1 MFTKLRNK
9 FILQTML
16 ISSAVMVIAFG
27 AIFASSAM
35 RTGWRPM
42 PKPEGFTS
50 EMVEIEEIFKDEI
63 QREREE
69 HLINLGLTL
78 LMVGICVEVLIFVLS
93 YIYAEKAIEPV
104 KQAYENQREFIANA
118 SHELKT
124 PIAAVRANFEA
135 LGADEEPW
143 VSNIDAELT
152 RASKL
157 IGDLLTLARTDGRK
171 KSDPSVVDI
180 TTVVKKRAKLMKAR
194 LGEKELGLNL
204 PEMTE
209 LTIVVADFAQIVD
222 ILLDNAIKY
231 SDKKIEISFE
241 KNVLTIKND
250 GKTIPA
256 KQLKRVFERFYQTDK
271 TAEGSGLGL
280 SIAKAVADRNGWE
293 LSADSD
299 KTSTTFRLYLS

>member
-180 TTVVKKRAKLMKAR
+180 ATVVNKRAKLIKAR

-241 KNVLTIKND
+241 KNVLAIKND

>member
-1 MFTKLRNK
+1 MFSKLRNK
-9 FILQTML
+9 FVLQTML
-16 ISSAVMVIAFG
+16 ISSAVLIIAFG
-27 AIFASSAM
+27 AVFASAAM
-35 RTGWRPM
+35 RTGQRPM
-42 PKPEGFTS
+42 PKPYES
-50 EMVEIEEIFKDEI
+50 DYWMPEIEDFFEDEI
-63 QREREE
+63 QKEREA
-69 HLINLGLTL
+69 HLLNLGLTL
-78 LMVGICVEVLIFVLS
+78 FMVGICVEVLIFILS

-143 VSNIDAELT
+143 VSNIDMELT

-157 IGDLLTLARTDGRK
+157 ISDLLTLARTDGRK
-171 KSDPSVVDI
+171 KSDPSVVEI
-180 TTVVKKRAKLMKAR
+180 TTTIQKRAKLVKAR
-194 LGEKELGLNL
+194 LGEKKMELNL
-204 PEMTE
+204 PEKAE
-209 LTIVVADFAQIVD
+209 ATIVEADFAQILD

-231 SDKKIEISFE
+231 SDKQIEVSFV
-241 KNVLTIKND
+241 KNALVVKND

-256 KQLKRVFERFYQTDK
+256 NQLKRVFERFYQTDK

-293 LSADSD
+293 LSAESD
-299 KTSTTFRLYLS
+299 KNSTTFRLTLS

>member
-16 ISSAVMVIAFG
+16 ISSAVMVVAFG

-35 RTGWRPM
+35 RMGWRPM

-180 TTVVKKRAKLMKAR
+180 TTVVKKCAKLMKAR
-194 LGEKELGLNL
+194 LGEKELDFNL
-204 PEMTE
+204 PEKTE
-209 LTIVVADFAQIVD
+209 LTIVEADFAQIVD

-241 KNVLTIKND
+241 KNVLVIKND

-256 KQLKRVFERFYQTDK
+256 KQLKRVFERFYQSDK

>member
-78 LMVGICVEVLIFVLS
+78 LMVGICVEVLIFVLR

>member
-16 ISSAVMVIAFG
+16 ISSAVMVVAFG

-35 RTGWRPM
+35 RMGWRPM

-50 EMVEIEEIFKDEI
+50 EMVGIEEIFKDEI

-180 TTVVKKRAKLMKAR
+180 TTVVKKRAKPMKAR
-194 LGEKELGLNL
+194 LGEKELDLNL
-204 PEMTE
+204 PEKME
-209 LTIVVADFAQIVD
+209 LTIVGADFAQIVD

>member
-1 MFTKLRNK
+1 
-9 FILQTML
+9 
-16 ISSAVMVIAFG
+16 
-27 AIFASSAM
+27 
-35 RTGWRPM
+35 M

-50 EMVEIEEIFKDEI
+50 EMVGIEEIFKDEI

-180 TTVVKKRAKLMKAR
+180 TTVVKKCAKLMKAR

-209 LTIVVADFAQIVD
+209 LTIVEADFAQIVD

-299 KTSTTFRLYLS
+299 KTSTAFRLYLS

>member
-16 ISSAVMVIAFG
+16 ISSAVMVVAFG

-35 RTGWRPM
+35 RMGWRPM

>member
-16 ISSAVMVIAFG
+16 ISSAVMLIAFG
-27 AIFASSAM
+27 AVFASAAM
-35 RTGWRPM
+35 RVGQRPM
-42 PKPEGFTS
+42 PKPEGFS
-50 EMVEIEEIFKDEI
+50 AEMSEIEEIFEDEI
-63 QREREE
+63 HKEREE
-69 HLINLGLTL
+69 HLLNLGMTL
-78 LMVGICVEVLIFVLS
+78 LMVGVCVEGIIFALS
-93 YIYAEKAIEPV
+93 YVYAEKAIEPV

-143 VSNIDAELT
+143 VSNIDTELT

-157 IGDLLTLARTDGRK
+157 ISDLLTLARTDGRK
-171 KSDPSVVDI
+171 KSDPSVVEI
-180 TTVVKKRAKLMKAR
+180 TTTIQKRAKLVKAR
-194 LGEKELGLNL
+194 LGEKKMELNL
-204 PEMTE
+204 PEKTE
-209 LTIVVADFAQIVD
+209 ATIVEADFAQILD

-231 SDKKIEISFE
+231 SDKQIEVSFV
-241 KNVLTIKND
+241 KNALVVKND

-256 KQLKRVFERFYQTDK
+256 NQLKRVFERFYQTDK

-299 KTSTTFRLYLS
+299 KNTTTFRLSLS

>member
-180 TTVVKKRAKLMKAR
+180 ATVVNKRAKLMKAR

-204 PEMTE
+204 PEKTE
-209 LTIVVADFAQIVD
+209 LTIVGADFAQIVD

-241 KNVLTIKND
+241 KNVLAIKND

-256 KQLKRVFERFYQTDK
+256 KQLKRVFERFYQIDK